1 MGTGTIRTAGG
12 DDRTTAPRRRAT
24 AHGRRWAARSLVLS
38 AALVGSMLVPG
49 PAGSEPVAQ
58 AAQQPV
64 IKRSVTF
71 TSLPGSPP
79 AGMPRVTKV
88 AVVQDVAAKTVRA
101 TATWSSPQP
110 ASDPAALYVFVG
122 RSSGGT
128 CSASLGLALHAGAK
142 DRAAVLL
149 PSGTTITSSRVV
161 SGSTGSVT
169 ASGRS
174 ELGTTAYTC
183 AYAATI
189 ASGTTY
195 QESPWYGLVEERRK
209 APELELVA
217 LTPRVGATV
226 GKWKTVKVRVHNR
239 GNATAKKV
247 VVRIKGKGVKAS
259 SSKVSFGTIKP
270 GKQVTKKIRV
280 RIASSKTRTATLTAT
295 ASGGHKDTAKQVV
308 LPAKRTTTPKSL
320 SGRLYWGADSS
331 LDQAWQNRM
340 VWFVDKRWAYTGIAQ
355 KGRPVCKSGRK
366 DCVRYTYSAKTGKVK
381 VGNRTGRVTSKALM
395 LPPRKGATVD
405 SYVPV
410 SIPKAG
416 TRLATKL
423 VHQGSNGCGY
433 GYGKT
438 CYTYT
443 WRLQLAKNGKFVE
456 RRKGLTS
463 TTVGGS
469 WFIGGSDDERGTY
482 KILSKGRIQLKY
494 ANGKSEVKTFGILQ
508 DVREKPDAKNVGVVV
523 RGTKYYP

>member
-101 TATWSSPQP
+101 TVTWAAAPRADDPSAAYVYLGTVTGSSCAP
-110 ASDPAALYVFVG
+110 
-122 RSSGGT
+122 
-128 CSASLGLALHAGAK
+128 SLGLSVHGGAK
-142 DRAAVLL
+142 KGAAQLL
-149 PSGTTITSSRVV
+149 ATARKLDAKVARSGASAT
-161 SGSTGSVT
+161 VT
-169 ASGRS
+169 ASGHAA
-174 ELGTTAYTC
+174 LGTTAYTC
-183 AYAATI
+183 AFARTAV
-189 ASGTTY
+189 GTTGY
-195 QESPWYGLVEERRK
+195 QESGGEYLIAERRK
-209 APELELVA
+209 APDLDVVS
-217 LTPRVGATV
+217 LTPRLGATPK
-226 GKWKTVKVRVHNR
+226 KWKTVKVRVRND

-247 VVRIKGKGVKAS
+247 VVRVKGKGVKAS

-280 RIASSKTRTATLTAT
+280 RIASNKTRTATLTAT

-355 KGRPVCKSGRK
+355 KGRPVCKSGKK

-381 VGNRTGRVTSKALM
+381 VGNRTGKVTSKALT

-405 SYVPV
+405 SYAPV